1 MKHELFK
8 IEADYNK
15 REEEYYTENAS
26 QYLNNYL
33 EDALIKAFEN
43 YKKEH
48 SNYWN
53 IYRKYLR
60 KEDTHK
66 DDNYKESILSFS
78 LNRYV
83 TEDHKNDWEDL

>member
-1 MKHELFK
+1 MKHESFK

-15 REEEYYTENAS
+15 SEEEFYTENAS

-48 SNYWN
+48 SNYW
-53 IYRKYLR
+53 K
-60 KEDTHK
+60 
-66 DDNYKESILSFS
+66 S
-78 LNRYV
+78 
-83 TEDHKNDWEDL
+83 

>member
-53 IYRKYLR
+53 F
-60 KEDTHK
+60 
-66 DDNYKESILSFS
+66 ILDI
-78 LNRYV
+78 LLV
-83 TEDHKNDWEDL
+83 QMPHNDGLI

>member
-15 REEEYYTENAS
+15 MEEEYYTENAS

-33 EDALIKAFEN
+33 EYALIKAFEN

-48 SNYWN
+48 PNYWN

-60 KEDTHK
+60 KEDTHT
-66 DDNYKESILSFS
+66 DDNYKESLLSFS

>member
-33 EDALIKAFEN
+33 EDALIKTFEN
-43 YKKEH
+43 YKK
-48 SNYWN
+48 
-53 IYRKYLR
+53 
-60 KEDTHK
+60 
-66 DDNYKESILSFS
+66 SILIIGISIENI
-78 LNRYV
+78 LGKKI
-83 TEDHKNDWEDL
+83 HIKMIIIKNQF

>member
-1 MKHELFK
+1 MKHESFK

-48 SNYWN
+48 SIYWN
-53 IYRKYLR
+53 IYRKYL
-60 KEDTHK
+60 
-66 DDNYKESILSFS
+66 
-78 LNRYV
+78 
-83 TEDHKNDWEDL
+83 

>member
-43 YKKEH
+43 YKK
-48 SNYWN
+48 
-53 IYRKYLR
+53 
-60 KEDTHK
+60 
-66 DDNYKESILSFS
+66 SILIIGISIENI
-78 LNRYV
+78 LGKKI
-83 TEDHKNDWEDL
+83 HIKMIIIKNQF